1 MRRDLSEFKK
11 IWGLDGGKNMPYKV
25 TIVTE
30 DSTIELRKE
39 FDLIDETLNFLEQ
52 NLGHTVGRKNV
63 ESIHIDR
70 VK

>member
-1 MRRDLSEFKK
+1 VIRRD
-11 IWGLDGGKNMPYKV
+11 GGSKMPYKV

-30 DSTIELRKE
+30 DSRIELKKE
-39 FDLIDETLNFLEQ
+39 FDLIDEAIAFLEQ

>member
-1 MRRDLSEFKK
+1 MGTQRRID
-11 IWGLDGGKNMPYKV
+11 MPYKV

-30 DSTIELRKE
+30 DSKIEIRKE

>member
-1 MRRDLSEFKK
+1 
-11 IWGLDGGKNMPYKV
+11 MPYKV

-30 DSTIELRKE
+30 DSRIELRKE

>member
-1 MRRDLSEFKK
+1 VDSEPEPP
-11 IWGLDGGKNMPYKV
+11 GRSSMPCKV
-25 TIVTE
+25 AIVTE
-30 DSTIELRKE
+30 DSMIEPRRE

-63 ESIHIDR
+63 ESIHIDI

>member
-1 MRRDLSEFKK
+1 
-11 IWGLDGGKNMPYKV
+11 MPYKV

-30 DSTIELRKE
+30 DSRIELRRE
-39 FDLIDETLNFLEQ
+39 FDLIDESITFLEQ
-52 NLGHTVGRKNV
+52 NLGHTIGSKAV